1 MQMIKITH
9 SELWCTIP
17 ENGAHNFSSNR
28 KWLPHMEQEQLTIP
42 EHLIAPLVFS
52 GVRVAQYVVS
62 CLMFC
67 RSMFVCFLFFYFF
80 VLLFAIALS
89 ILNLNS

>member
-1 MQMIKITH
+1 
-9 SELWCTIP
+9 
-17 ENGAHNFSSNR
+17 
-28 KWLPHMEQEQLTIP
+28 MEQEQLTIP
-42 EHLIAPLVFS
+42 EHLIAPLIFS

-67 RSMFVCFLFFYFF
+67 RLMFVCFLFFYFF

-89 ILNLNS
+89 ILNLHF